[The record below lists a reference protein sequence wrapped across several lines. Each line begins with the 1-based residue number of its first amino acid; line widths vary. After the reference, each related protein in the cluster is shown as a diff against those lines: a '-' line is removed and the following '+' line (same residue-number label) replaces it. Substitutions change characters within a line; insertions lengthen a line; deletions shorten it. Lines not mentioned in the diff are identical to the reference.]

1 MAVRITEHD
10 RIIAAIGKEIGA
22 KDFIVYLP
30 IRIDEA
36 AGFGVIVTGIEIVE
50 IALGIVVIAA
60 VTERIEVG
68 DVGGVG

>member
-1 MAVRITEHD
+1 MASSDIFV
-10 RIIAAIGKEIGA
+10 
-22 KDFIVYLP
+22 
-30 IRIDEA
+30 RIDEA
-36 AGFGVIVTGIEIVE
+36 AGFGVIVTEIEIVE